1 MFNRHMIEHVCFKQ
15 RVLLGRRIGIVSYLI
30 FNVKHCKERKK
41 QKDLYSCQHALVTT
55 VNLPTVSKSETIDG
69 IQRLP
74 SPGYYIPTKK
84 VTNLYLYLFKIG

>member
-55 VNLPTVSKSETIDG
+55 VNLQFQKAKQLTVSNAFPAQDI
-69 IQRLP
+69 IFQRR
-74 SPGYYIPTKK
+74 K
-84 VTNLYLYLFKIG
+84 